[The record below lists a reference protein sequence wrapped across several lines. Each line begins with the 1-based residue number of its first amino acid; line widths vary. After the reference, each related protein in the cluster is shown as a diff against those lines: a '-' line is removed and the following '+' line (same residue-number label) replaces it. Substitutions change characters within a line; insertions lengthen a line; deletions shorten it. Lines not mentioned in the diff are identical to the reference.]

1 MSVEVLL
8 LGVLVGL
15 TILAYMIA
23 INAHGP
29 TRLSFSYLL
38 ATLLLAGTVWAV
50 IQHVNSGLDRR
61 EMSELRRLELE
72 RQQAEQRA
80 RSREEELRENRERL
94 NYATKLNSVINR
106 GMGLATTMMNVD
118 LRDFSLNLD
127 RLLARARA
135 TDAQTEEL
143 ADEFRKFSRKK
154 SLFQESTSHLQD
166 GLGHLKE
173 AGNYYELYFKSE
185 DSEQEILRERLM
197 RQKAR
202 AAYEDFKKAGSLVA
216 SNAED

>member
-23 INAHGP
+23 VNAHGP
-29 TRLSFSYLL
+29 TRLSVSYLL
-38 ATLLLAGTVWAV
+38 ATVLLAGTVWAI
-50 IQHVNSGLDRR
+50 IQHVNSGPDRR

-72 RQQAEQRA
+72 RQRAEERA
-80 RSREEELRENRERL
+80 RSREEQLRENRERL
-94 NYATKLNSVINR
+94 GYATKLNEVINR

-127 RLLARARA
+127 RLLARAHA
-135 TDAQTEEL
+135 TDTKAEEL
-143 ADEFRKFSRKK
+143 ADEFRKISKNQTMFR
-154 SLFQESTSHLQD
+154 ESTSHLQD
-166 GLGHLKE
+166 GLGHLQE
-173 AGNYYELYFKSE
+173 AGNYYVLYFKSE

-216 SNAED
+216 SNAGE

>member
-38 ATLLLAGTVWAV
+38 ATVLLAGTVWAV

-61 EMSELRRLELE
+61 ERSELRRLEFE

-94 NYATKLNSVINR
+94 SYATKLNSVINR

-127 RLLARARA
+127 RLLARART

-143 ADEFRKFSRKK
+143 ADEFRKFSRNQNH
-154 SLFQESTSHLQD
+154 FQESTSHLQD

-173 AGNYYELYFKSE
+173 AGNYYVLYFKSE

-202 AAYEDFKKAGSLVA
+202 AAYQDFKRAGSLVA
-216 SNAED
+216 SNAEE